1 MLLKKNDWLLVIV
14 NFVNI
19 QKKRE
24 KKKIVDMYLFVY
36 LRGVSWYIRMKEGGE
51 IKWQDKSCASYK

>member
-1 MLLKKNDWLLVIV
+1 MVEASFLGYHAFKKNDWLLVIV

-24 KKKIVDMYLFVY
+24 RKKLSTCIYLCT
-36 LRGVSWYIRMKEGGE
+36 WEG
-51 IKWQDKSCASYK
+51 